1 MCLAI
6 PGEILEIDGNSAK
19 VELGGAERKVRLD
32 LLEDV
37 NEGDYV
43 LIHVGYAIQVI
54 SPQEAEKM
62 FDSWRKIAEARTN
75 ART

>member
-6 PGEILEIDGNSAK
+6 PGEILKIDGNSAK

-32 LLEDV
+32 LLKNV

-62 FDSWRKIAEARTN
+62 FESWREIAEDRAN
-75 ART
+75 AGT

>member
-19 VELGGAERKVRLD
+19 VEFGGAERKVRLD